1 MKKKEKKQALE
12 ILKSNVQKLTIKDV
26 IQENALTEGVKNEIK
41 EIKEIE
47 KTVGKENLVHRTN
60 ECAYSINNFRTINT
74 FARDI
79 DNG

>member
-60 ECAYSINNFRTINT
+60 ECAYSINNFRNNKH
-74 FARDI
+74 FC
-79 DNG
+79 